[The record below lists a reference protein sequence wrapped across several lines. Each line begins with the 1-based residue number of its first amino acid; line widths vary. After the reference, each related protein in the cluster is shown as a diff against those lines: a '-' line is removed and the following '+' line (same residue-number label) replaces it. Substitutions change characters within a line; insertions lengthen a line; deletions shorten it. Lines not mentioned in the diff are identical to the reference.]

1 MSLQVGDTIQLQDIM
16 LSTFL
21 QLDGETQEVYRNYF
35 NDVGIIH
42 EISDQYAAVSFV
54 NEIVQ
59 VETQFLDLYS
69 KVKETFTFSEIS

>member
-1 MSLQVGDTIQLQDIM
+1 MNLQVGDTIRLQDIL

-21 QLDGETQEVYRNYF
+21 QLNGDTQEVYRNYF
-35 NDVGIIH
+35 NHIGVIH

-59 VETQFLDLYS
+59 IETQFLDLYS
-69 KVKETFTFSEIS
+69 KAKETFTFSEIS